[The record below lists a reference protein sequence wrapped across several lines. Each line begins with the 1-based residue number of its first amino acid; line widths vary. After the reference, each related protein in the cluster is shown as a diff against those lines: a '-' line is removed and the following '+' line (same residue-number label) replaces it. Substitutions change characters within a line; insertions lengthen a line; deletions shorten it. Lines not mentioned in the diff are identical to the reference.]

1 VIFDTSMS
9 LDGFMTAANVR
20 PEEPLGNGG
29 QQLHEWAMS
38 GEDDRN
44 RKYLEEAIAAL
55 QEQARAAAGD
65 KDVSVMG
72 GASIGQQYIAAGLV
86 DEIQIHLAPVLLRR
100 LGLPAG

>member
-1 VIFDTSMS
+1 
-9 LDGFMTAANVR
+9 
-20 PEEPLGNGG
+20 
-29 QQLHEWAMS
+29 MS

-86 DEIQIHLAPVLLRR
+86 DDSGGAPGRR
-100 LGLPAG
+100 HPQVRRPPTSP